1 MATVKGALTAGGPE
15 IKRAHAKLKGKDKN
29 GKVENWWYY
38 SLEVD
43 KWDVVRPQQAPEAVA
58 DATPRES
65 APCPVTD
72 AAAQI
77 EGDH

>member
-29 GKVENWWYY
+29 GKVEHWWYY

-43 KWDVVRPQQAPEAVA
+43 TWDVVAHDVGGGEGTEGNNG
-58 DATPRES
+58 AT
-65 APCPVTD
+65 
-72 AAAQI
+72 AA
-77 EGDH
+77 GTRGGPGCHSS

>member
-43 KWDVVRPQQAPEAVA
+43 KWDVVAHDEEA
-58 DATPRES
+58 E
-65 APCPVTD
+65 
-72 AAAQI
+72 
-77 EGDH
+77 